1 MGESPD
7 IIQEEATE
15 ILDEMGHRM
24 QLGAVRFFAFTLSK
38 IFKQLFQR
46 VCVNEE
52 GMQRVSTGGRKKLK
66 CFHVFRPVTWTR
78 ALITKNECEKYPL
91 KKEKCTDLRSLLFIS
106 ALLSKCG
113 RQDHM

>member
-24 QLGAVRFFAFTLSK
+24 QLGTVRFFAFTLSK

-66 CFHVFRPVTWTR
+66 CFQTSHLDKSCNHQITNVKNTLWEKKPKT
-78 ALITKNECEKYPL
+78 ALTFVYLC
-91 KKEKCTDLRSLLFIS
+91 IS
-106 ALLSKCG
+106 
-113 RQDHM
+113 Q

>member
-15 ILDEMGHRM
+15 ILDEMGHSM

-52 GMQRVSTGGRKKLK
+52 GMQRVSTAGGKIKSCNIFML
-66 CFHVFRPVTWTR
+66 V
-78 ALITKNECEKYPL
+78 A
-91 KKEKCTDLRSLLFIS
+91 
-106 ALLSKCG
+106 
-113 RQDHM
+113 

>member
-52 GMQRVSTGGRKKLK
+52 GMQRVSTGGR
-66 CFHVFRPVTWTR
+66 
-78 ALITKNECEKYPL
+78 EKVKIFSYQSL
-91 KKEKCTDLRSLLFIS
+91 GQELSSSNNKYEK
-106 ALLSKCG
+106 
-113 RQDHM
+113 

>member
-1 MGESPD
+1 MNGVHGQGERNHIWLLFCLFSLQLAKEMGESPD

-15 ILDEMGHRM
+15 ILDEMGHSM

-52 GMQRVSTGGRKKLK
+52 GMQRVST
-66 CFHVFRPVTWTR
+66 
-78 ALITKNECEKYPL
+78 AEEK
-91 KKEKCTDLRSLLFIS
+91 
-106 ALLSKCG
+106 
-113 RQDHM
+113 

>member
-15 ILDEMGHRM
+15 ILDEMGHSM

-38 IFKQLFQR
+38 IFKRLFQR

-52 GMQRVSTGGRKKLK
+52 GMQRVSAGEGEAWKT
-66 CFHVFRPVTWTR
+66 
-78 ALITKNECEKYPL
+78 ALVLIAA
-91 KKEKCTDLRSLLFIS
+91 F
-106 ALLSKCG
+106 LSKWG
-113 RQDHM
+113 EDR